1 MGLAPASNLSGS
13 ETDGGPR
20 RRAAG
25 LGAGASCGVGT
36 DRSAGSA
43 GGCGRAVC
51 VGAVDVAGMSE
62 GSLRARLSVI
72 AGGESRLAA
81 MKSQALAELNRV
93 VDTLEAQRIATE
105 ELGSSKRDAKRD
117 VETAARLEELPA
129 TSEALGSGEIPAGHA
144 HLIARAAGEG
154 DVSESELVEAATKQS
169 FDEFAKTVR
178 RHQQD
183 QSPDDGQSLL
193 DRQRKNRKARIFESP
208 ESGMFVL
215 QGEFDR
221 ITGARIATALTA
233 RQRQLWHDED
243 PEARR
248 TPQQRVAD
256 ALADL
261 ICETGTG
268 KPQGAELLV
277 LADYDVIN
285 EQLTNARLT
294 DGGPIPV
301 DELRRL
307 ALEAKI
313 LPTIFDADSHNMWL
327 GRARRSASEAQR
339 KALIARD
346 QHCIGCQANPLWC
359 RAHHIVWWSHN
370 GPTDLKNLLLVC
382 DGCHRKIHQH
392 GWQVHRHKSTK
403 KFCLKPP
410 PEHEHRLSSRRRGRK
425 APNTRPAN
433 MAPAN
438 ASARS
443 LQDEPREP
451 DQRPSAGIHPRRT
464 ARGSPGGHPAN
475 PRIPAADSLQGA

>member
-1 MGLAPASNLSGS
+1 MGLAPASDLFGS
-13 ETDGGPR
+13 ETDGSPYHG
-20 RRAAG
+20 AAR
-25 LGAGASCGVGT
+25 GADASCGVDAG
-36 DRSAGSA
+36 RRAGSVA
-43 GGCGRAVC
+43 GCGRAVC
-51 VGAVDVAGMSE
+51 VGAVEVAGMSE

-81 MKSQALAELNRV
+81 MKSQVLAELNRV

-129 TSEALGSGEIPAGHA
+129 TSEALESGEIPAGHA

-154 DVSESELVEAATKQS
+154 TISESELVEAAAEQS

-208 ESGMFVL
+208 ETGMFVL

-233 RQRQLWHDED
+233 RERQLWHDED

-248 TPQQRVAD
+248 IPQQRRAD

-261 ICETGTG
+261 ICEPGTARS
-268 KPQGAELLV
+268 QGTELLV
-277 LADYDVIN
+277 LADYDTVKQ
-285 EQLTNARLT
+285 QLTNARLT

-359 RAHHIVWWSHN
+359 RAHHITWWSRN

-392 GWQVHRHKSTK
+392 GWQVHQHPRTK
-403 KFCLKPP
+403 KFCLRPP
-410 PEHEHRLSSRRRGRK
+410 PEHEH
-425 APNTRPAN
+425 
-433 MAPAN
+433 
-438 ASARS
+438 
-443 LQDEPREP
+443 
-451 DQRPSAGIHPRRT
+451 
-464 ARGSPGGHPAN
+464 
-475 PRIPAADSLQGA
+475 